1 MPTTKAS
8 FFEKAS
14 AWIRQSIFIR
24 LFTIGILILLLM
36 IPVAMI
42 QDLIYERERRQADA
56 IAEVSAKWGERQTV
70 TGPVLTVPYKTVEKV
85 YTEGND
91 YKLVESVKYAHFLPD
106 ILNIGGEIFPEER
119 YRGIFKVI
127 VYNARVNISGSFP
140 APRFDDWN
148 IDDQNIMWED
158 AFVSLGLTDLRSIQD
173 NIAIKWNGEDL
184 YFNPGVETRDVIQ
197 SGISVRLA
205 SRKDPLEGARFS
217 IDLNF
222 NGSGGLYFIPL
233 GKRTEAT
240 LKSEWQDPSFDGAF
254 LPDSREVGGDGFS
267 AFWEILHLNRS
278 YPQSFRG
285 SVAGVYESEFGVNL
299 LVPVDEYQK
308 SMRSAKYS
316 VIFIALT
323 FLIFFFVQ
331 ILNRVRIH
339 PIQYL
344 IVGLALCVFYTLLI
358 ALSEHIP
365 FNVSYLI
372 AGVSIV
378 SLITFYAHSIFKSKT
393 LTWLMCLILV
403 LLYMFI
409 FSIIQMED
417 YALLMGSL
425 GLFLVLAIVM
435 FLSRKINWYEIRT
448 EGDGRIEE

>member
-1 MPTTKAS
+1 MTTSKVS

-14 AWIRQSIFIR
+14 VWIRQSIFIR

-42 QDLIYERERRQADA
+42 ENLIREREFRQEGA
-56 IAEVSAKWGERQTV
+56 ISEVSSKWGERQTV
-70 TGPVLTVPYKTVEKV
+70 TGPVLSVPYKTTERI
-85 YTEGND
+85 YTQGNTND
-91 YKLVESVKYAHFLPD
+91 YKVVESVKYAHFLPD
-106 ILNIGGEIFPEER
+106 LLSVNGEIFPEER
-119 YRGIFKVI
+119 YRGIYKVI
-127 VYNARVNISGSFP
+127 VYNSRVSISGSFP
-140 APRFDDWN
+140 SPQFDDWN
-148 IDDQNIMWED
+148 IDNRDVIWED

-173 NIAIKWNGEDL
+173 SITIKWNDRNL
-184 YFNPGVETRDVIQ
+184 YFNPGVETNDVIQ
-197 SGISVRLA
+197 SGISVRL
-205 SRKDPLEGARFS
+205 SLGEGPVEGARFS
-217 IDLNF
+217 LNLNF
-222 NGSGGLYFIPL
+222 NGSGSLNFIPM
-233 GKRTEAT
+233 GKKTEVT
-240 LKSEWQDPSFDGAF
+240 LKSDWKDPSFDGAF
-254 LPDSREVGGDGFS
+254 LPDRREIANEGFT

-285 SVAGVYESEFGVNL
+285 AVGGVYESEFGVNL

-372 AGVSIV
+372 SSVSIV

-403 LLYMFI
+403 LLYLFI
-409 FSIIQMED
+409 FSILQMED
-417 YALLMGSL
+417 YALLMGSV
-425 GLFLVLAIVM
+425 GLFLVLAAVM
-435 FLSRKINWYEIRT
+435 FLSRKINWYDVRT
-448 EGDGRIEE
+448 EGE